1 MQANK
6 TKRTHTLK
14 GEKVK
19 TYSSH
24 VYRCPGRYAGNYRL
38 NRCDMPQ
45 LDYQLVDDRVWEWVK
60 GDIGNPQV
68 LERKLLEIQSAQRE
82 ENKGKEESQAT
93 IVAHKEELEAEL
105 KRLGAL
111 YANPAMPRHIVDELI
126 AEKSHA
132 LKLTTD
138 ELAKITQE
146 LQTPLTDATIQ
157 PLLLFS
163 VTFQERLEGVERSF
177 EGRRKVVDGLD
188 VTVTVLR
195 KDGEIYLKLRSILRP
210 YSMTIL
216 LAPQRHSWVA
226 NADP

>member
-1 MQANK
+1 M
-6 TKRTHTLK
+6 
-14 GEKVK
+14 
-19 TYSSH
+19 
-24 VYRCPGRYAGNYRL
+24 
-38 NRCDMPQ
+38 
-45 LDYQLVDDRVWEWVK
+45 
-60 GDIGNPQV
+60 
-68 LERKLLEIQSAQRE
+68 
-82 ENKGKEESQAT
+82 
-93 IVAHKEELEAEL
+93 
-105 KRLGAL
+105 
-111 YANPAMPRHIVDELI
+111 DELI

-226 NADP
+226 NADPWKLKLSSRIPPTVVEGIVRLSVITKQRKAA